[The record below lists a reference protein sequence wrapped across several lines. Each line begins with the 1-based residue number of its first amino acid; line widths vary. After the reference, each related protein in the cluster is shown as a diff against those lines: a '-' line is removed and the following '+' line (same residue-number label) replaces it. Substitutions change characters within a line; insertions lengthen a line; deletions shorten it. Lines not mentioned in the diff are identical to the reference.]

1 MCGIAGFIDNLNQR
15 DKFDHNKIIADM
27 TSSLI
32 HRGPDDEG
40 HWHDSNSGVTLGHRR
55 LSIVDLSFYGHQP
68 MMSSS
73 KRYVIVFNGEIYNHL
88 LLRKD
93 LEKSNTDIAWRGHSD
108 TETLLACIDAWGIT
122 KSIQRCSG
130 MFAIAIYDKKKKVLI
145 LARDIAGSE
154 LAPSSF
160 SCGPIYTVRKPGNI
174 IDVETLLNLYS

>member
-1 MCGIAGFIDNLNQR
+1 
-15 DKFDHNKIIADM
+15 M

-40 HWHDSNSGVTLGHRR
+40 YWHDSNSGVALGHRR
-55 LSIVDLSFYGHQP
+55 LSIVDLSFHGHQP

-73 KRYVIVFNGEIYNHL
+73 KRYVMVFNGEIYNHL

-93 LEKSNTDIAWRGHSD
+93 LEKSKADIVWRGHSD

-130 MFAIAIYDKKKKVLI
+130 MFAIAIMDKLDNSLHLI
-145 LARDIAGSE
+145 RDRIGEKPLYYGVQKGFFLFASE
-154 LAPSSF
+154 LKAIKKHPRWKQFESMMKISERGA
-160 SCGPIYTVRKPGNI
+160 SVK
-174 IDVETLLNLYS
+174 